1 MCQSIRK
8 IDIGDNELIV
18 SNVQI
23 YSAAHPVKPEERL
36 PAELNP
42 EKQEYFI
49 IAAPMCLRQIG
60 QRRLVSKHR
69 FQHPLFR

>member
-23 YSAAHPVKPEERL
+23 YSAAHPVKPEKRL

-49 IAAPMCLRQIG
+49 IAAPMCLR
-60 QRRLVSKHR
+60 
-69 FQHPLFR
+69 